1 MPSDLRHSANLQ
13 SLQYRRIWETMD
25 SISLFFESILKVFL
39 ERKFSL
45 EIVLDVIFI
54 VFGVSTQHFL
64 RFKFLDFY

>member
-54 VFGVSTQHFL
+54 VFGVSTQH
-64 RFKFLDFY
+64 